1 MYENETNP
9 WWDCGE
15 TSPKY
20 YFKVDFGSTHFQF
33 IAWKKHPASIPHR
46 SKLISFEIQTFAHRR
61 QWSCRWLAAHNW
73 QSHRIAPGASTAPTE
88 RRKDVVPSAEMYECD
103 CMCWHWSSLGNMAQI
118 SNQWTCQWKQCRM
131 LWMKHIFG
139 ILMQSA
145 CWKPFG
151 CRTINW
157 TFNFSLFKLRCFLRQ
172 SPFH

>member
-1 MYENETNP
+1 MKQIT

-20 YFKVDFGSTHFQF
+20 YFKVEFGSAHLPCFHPPQF
-33 IAWKKHPASIPHR
+33 PT
-46 SKLISFEIQTFAHRR
+46 EIQTFAHRR

-131 LWMKHIFG
+131 LWMKHFG
-139 ILMQSA
+139 ELSCKVPVENHLDVEKSIEHSDSFTFQVAMFLKA
-145 CWKPFG
+145 IPFP
-151 CRTINW
+151 
-157 TFNFSLFKLRCFLRQ
+157 LARQ
-172 SPFH
+172 LE